1 MRGLT
6 TARGLALALGSAASI
21 GAAYILLKD
30 DVVAGQWSD
39 SFVLVPLMLGIAVVA
54 GHLAAKA
61 SRDRSFLAASGFALA
76 FFLGTALTVYQ
87 SVAKQAATTDAKM
100 LETVASNKDRSMVE
114 AQLQIAQTRY
124 SDAISNYKKLLSPDG
139 SCLTRKCMDSAQR
152 ISEVEARQ
160 DQLRRELKSMDPV
173 KPVAAG
179 PDRVAQV
186 IHVLFGLETHKVKA
200 LLVIVEPF
208 AFSLLFELTA
218 ISAFG
223 YGFGGSRRP
232 VRAANE
238 NTETQPT
245 VELPEP
251 PGDRRDPAIVSWV
264 EEFTRRNGRAPQ
276 IPEVQQAF
284 EGLGKTTAWR
294 YCKDRHRAA

>member
-30 DVVAGQWSD
+30 DVVAGRWSD

-54 GHLAAKA
+54 GHLAARA
-61 SRDRSFLAASGFALA
+61 FRDRSILAASGFALA

-87 SVAKQAATTDAKM
+87 SVSKQAATTDAKT
-100 LETVASNKDRSMVE
+100 LETVASNKDRGLVE
-114 AQLQIAQTRY
+114 TKLRIAQTRY
-124 SDAISNYKKLLSPDG
+124 ERALDNADKARSTGGCGRVCLDWSNSAI
-139 SCLTRKCMDSAQR
+139 
-152 ISEVEARQ
+152 EVEAHIRQ
-160 DQLRRELKSMDPV
+160 LQAELKGMNPE

-179 PDRVAQV
+179 PERVAQV
-186 IHVLFGLETHKVKA
+186 IHVLSGLDAHKVKA
-200 LLVIVEPF
+200 LLVLIEPF

-232 VRAANE
+232 VQAVNDNA
-238 NTETQPT
+238 ETQPIDDQ
-245 VELPEP
+245 PEP
-251 PGDRRDPAIVSWV
+251 PGDRRNQDIVSWV
-264 EEFTRRNGRAPQ
+264 EAFERRHGRAPR
-276 IPEVQQAF
+276 IPEVMQTF
-284 EGLGKTTAWR
+284 DVGKTTAFR
-294 YCKDRHRAA
+294 YAQKLHRAG